1 MLWGY
6 GGSTSAKNYATDNL
20 AGIAAPQ
27 TVGAAP
33 PAASP
38 GMRVGTPVTRANP
51 DSAAASAISTDPF
64 DRSKIAAAQQAQNW
78 GPNDR
83 KILDGKMLLGIMN
96 TIAAPRFES
105 AGQPAQT
112 VPWDG
117 DPDAPG
123 VRLAKDGLDQ
133 PAGYVLDLPAQPA
146 TYVSSNGT
154 RLYQTA
160 PPPGADP
167 NGNYFE
173 DTYDNP
179 TGNGPRDQ
187 AKTVYQIMPDG
198 KSAVPVAAQ
207 NNYEQGWFTDW
218 GRTALKI
225 AAVVG
230 TAGAAGAYVGAGSSA
245 ASAAGGAA
253 AGEGAAAGAGGALA
267 QSSATQAALYG
278 NAGYGATA
286 AGTGVA
292 GEAAAAGGAA
302 AGAGA
307 GGGAGAS
314 GYVAQAAGATQLA
327 PVTITGAAPAA
338 AAAAAPAAAGGIGLG
353 EVATGATAAGG
364 LASAGGGSSGNGLS
378 SADRS
383 ALNSN
388 TGYTGSPGGTG
399 STIGDMAQKAGQS
412 VADYLKTPA
421 GAKAAMALA
430 GAAYGAANAGTM
442 PKAGVNGAGGDTA
455 GSIASAQTRIAEQN
469 AARNAGLQSQS
480 DPLYDQLIKNNSDQA
495 AKLNGYSNN
504 QFAGYN
510 ADFAPVEQKYAQ
522 TALNYDT
529 PGRREQEAQIA
540 VNDQATRFAA
550 ARDDRNRSMF
560 ANGVD
565 ASSGKA
571 LALDNSARI
580 AQAQAEAGGANY
592 ARRQVENTGLSLIQN
607 ASNFGQQKINTGL
620 SLANASTN
628 TGNAAAGLSN
638 QQQNISNNNATTTS
652 GLYGNVNNSLGTQA
666 NINNGLFNQQQQ
678 TYQNKNDRTSD
689 WLGAAGQLA
698 GSYFS
703 SKQLKNEVGGV
714 DKEKAAIAVA
724 STPIHA
730 WTYKPGAVAGDDGS
744 LKIGKYAE
752 DSQAATGL
760 GDGTKLDAASENGL
774 NQATLQYLLE
784 KEAARDPK
792 LRKKLAAAMAERNK
806 SAGLADARR
815 MR

>member
-6 GGSTSAKNYATDNL
+6 GGSTGAKNYATDNL

-38 GMRVGTPVTRANP
+38 GMRAGTPVTRANP
-51 DSAAASAISTDPF
+51 DSSAASAISTDPF

-83 KILDGKMLLGIMN
+83 KILDGKMLLGVMN
-96 TIAAPRFES
+96 PIAAPRFES
-105 AGQPAQT
+105 AAQPAQT

-117 DPDAPG
+117 DLNAPG
-123 VRLAKDGLDQ
+123 VRLVKGGPDQ
-133 PAGYVLDLPAQPA
+133 PASYVRDLPAQPA

-154 RLYQTA
+154 KVYQAA

-167 NGNYFE
+167 NGTYFA

-179 TGNGPRDQ
+179 TGNGSRDQ
-187 AKTVYQIMPDG
+187 AKAIYQIMPDG
-198 KSAVPVAAQ
+198 KAAVPVAAQ

-230 TAGAAGAYVGAGSSA
+230 TAGAAGAYIGGGS
-245 ASAAGGAA
+245 
-253 AGEGAAAGAGGALA
+253 
-267 QSSATQAALYG
+267 
-278 NAGYGATA
+278 
-286 AGTGVA
+286 
-292 GEAAAAGGAA
+292 AA

-307 GGGAGAS
+307 AEGAAAASGAAAGGSAGLTSAQAAALYGAEGYGATGGATAAGGLASAGGAGLADVGAGAG

-353 EVATGATAAGG
+353 QVATGATAAGG

-399 STIGDMAQKAGQS
+399 STIGDMAQKADQS

-455 GSIASAQTRIAEQN
+455 GSIASAQTRIADQN

-550 ARDDRNRSMF
+550 AQDDRNRSMF

-689 WLGAAGQLA
+689 WLGAAGQIA